1 MSGQASATAVLP
13 VEGSSYIKAGN
24 VPDEVSV
31 SVLPKPFSSA
41 DRSLTMDEVMG
52 SAAVPGESD
61 SLTLAALVS
70 GSPKRVP
77 MSASDSALLAQ
88 TFKKLLSAAGDKSS
102 AWTNRG
108 VQDDV
113 SIMSRAPEPGSSMRS
128 FKGFGLVS
136 ATADK
141 ILRVVLDLAGQGN
154 WDPLFRCGTIVETYD
169 ESTDL
174 RYAVWQTP
182 QCPPKTGRNVVYL
195 RGTKC
200 LPDGTCIVA
209 AISRERSDLPVFK
222 GSVRGQVEASGWV
235 IQPFNDKPKCVVTFV
250 CSVDLAG
257 MSSTLVNLVASKQ
270 PLVVAGVRKVLTGTR
285 DHRED
290 SLDRSHGM
298 G

>member
-1 MSGQASATAVLP
+1 MSVALDEMSTTLLAP
-13 VEGSSYIKAGN
+13 KAGN
-24 VPDEVSV
+24 VVLEAGMSA
-31 SVLPKPFSSA
+31 LPKPFSSA

-52 SAAVPGESD
+52 AGPVESD
-61 SLTLAALVS
+61 GLTLAALVV
-70 GSPKRVP
+70 GSPKRVA
-77 MSASDSALLAQ
+77 MSPADTALLSQ
-88 TFKKLLSAAGDKSS
+88 TFKKLLSAAADKSN

-113 SIMSRAPEPGSSMRS
+113 VIMSRAPEPGSSLRS
-128 FKGFGLVS
+128 FKGSGPVAAS
-136 ATADK
+136 SEK
-141 ILRVVLDLAGQGN
+141 VLRVVLDLAGQDK
-154 WDPLFRCGTIVETYD
+154 WDPLFRCGTVVETYD
-169 ESTDL
+169 DLSDL

-182 QCPPKTGRNVVYL
+182 QCPPKTGRNMVYL

-209 AISRERSDLPVFK
+209 FISRERSDLPVFR
-222 GSVRGQVEASGWV
+222 GTVRGQVEASGWV
-235 IQPFNDKPKCVVTFV
+235 IQPMGDKPKSLVTYV

-270 PLVVAGVRKVLTGTR
+270 PLVIAGVRKVLTGTR

-290 SLDRSHGM
+290 SVERGGHGM